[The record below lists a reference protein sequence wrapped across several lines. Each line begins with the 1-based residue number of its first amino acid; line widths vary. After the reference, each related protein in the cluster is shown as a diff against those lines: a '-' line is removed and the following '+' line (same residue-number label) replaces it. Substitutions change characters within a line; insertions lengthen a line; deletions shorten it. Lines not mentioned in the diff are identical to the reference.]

1 MTIEFEYIKTNE
13 VKLHTALSGPADGEP
28 VFLLHGFPEVWF
40 GWENQ
45 IEPLV
50 QAGFRVIVPD
60 QRGYNLSD
68 KPIGIDQYKNS
79 RYRLKYAKEDA
90 ISVKKLLKSKDS

>member
-1 MTIEFEYIKTNE
+1 MNSMTIEFDYLETNG
-13 VKLHTALSGPADGEP
+13 VKLHTALAGPADGEP
-28 VFLLHGFPEVWF
+28 VILLHGFPEAWF

-50 QAGFRVIVPD
+50 GSGFRVIVPD

-68 KPIGIDQYKNS
+68 KPGGVEQYKMQVLVDDILGFG
-79 RYRLKYAKEDA
+79 RFTW
-90 ISVKKLLKSKDS
+90 I